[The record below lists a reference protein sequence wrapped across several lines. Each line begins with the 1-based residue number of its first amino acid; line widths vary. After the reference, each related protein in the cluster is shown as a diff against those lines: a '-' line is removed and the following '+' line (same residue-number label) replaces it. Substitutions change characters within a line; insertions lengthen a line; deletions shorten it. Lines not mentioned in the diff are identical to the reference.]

1 MRKLIGFLSP
11 VVLLCVFTTA
21 SAVTGSGDGTI
32 PNQYI
37 VQLRKPAID
46 SPLAG
51 LSLKEQARALAAA
64 HGGAVLHVYEHAL
77 RGFAV
82 RLPDAAAP
90 LLAANPLVLSVN
102 PDVRMRA
109 IATQN
114 NATWG
119 LDRSDQRALPL
130 SSTYS
135 YPDAAGQGVH
145 VYVIDTGI
153 NPNHAEFA
161 GRVGASRNFVKPLIL
176 FGSADPADWDDCNGH
191 GTHVSSTAT
200 GTTWGIAKKATIHAV
215 RVLDCQGTGAG
226 ADILAGIDWVAAN
239 HQAPAVANLSLG
251 TLNGRST
258 DQEVAVRNL
267 VNSGVAVA
275 VAAGN
280 DNANACN
287 TSPAA
292 EPTVL
297 TIGATSS
304 NDARASFSNY
314 GTCLDFFAPGDGI
327 TAANYA
333 NNTGSTSMSGTSMAS
348 PHVAGALALVRAGN
362 ASLSGAQAQAALAA
376 ETTAGVVGNPGS
388 GSPNKL
394 LYVTNGGGSPVD
406 TPPTAAFTF
415 SCTNLACSFNG
426 SGSTDDHGVA
436 SYAWTFGDSTGGT
449 GATVSHSYPAAG
461 TYSVTLTVTDTVG
474 QTDPETK
481 SVTVTTS
488 GGSAPCTNC
497 TQYGGTLASGG
508 QAYHPGT
515 GGFTWAGGALKGYL
529 RGPAGTDFD
538 LYLERYS
545 SGLLGGWSSVAS
557 GETTSN
563 NENVTY
569 NAASGTY
576 RWRVKAYSGSG
587 AYEFWGEPK

>member
-1 MRKLIGFLSP
+1 MHKLIGFWSAA
-11 VVLLCVFTTA
+11 LLCCVSFA
-21 SAVTGSGDGTI
+21 HAAVPGATI

-37 VQLRKPAID
+37 VQLKKPASD
-46 SPLAG
+46 SALAG
-51 LSLKEQARALAAA
+51 LSVAQQAAQLAAA
-64 HGGAVLHVYEHAL
+64 HGGRVLYVYEHAL

-82 RLPDAAAP
+82 RMPDAAAP
-90 LLAANPLVLSVN
+90 LLRANPLVLSVN
-102 PDVRMRA
+102 PDVRMQA
-109 IATQN
+109 IASQSG
-114 NATWG
+114 ATWG

-130 SSTYS
+130 NGTYN
-135 YPDAAGQGVH
+135 YPDSAGQGVH

-161 GRVGASRNFVKPLIL
+161 GRVGTGRNFVRPLVVI
-176 FGSADPADWDDCNGH
+176 GNPDPADWDDCNGH
-191 GTHVSSTAT
+191 GTHVSSTST

-226 ADILAGIDWVAAN
+226 ADILAGINWVIAN
-239 HQAPAVANLSLG
+239 HQSPAVANLSLG

-258 DQEVAVRNL
+258 DQETAVRNL
-267 VNSGVAVA
+267 VNANVAVA

-280 DNANACN
+280 DNTDACN

-292 EPTVL
+292 EPAVL
-297 TIGATSS
+297 TTGATSS

-314 GTCLDFFAPGDGI
+314 GTCLDLFAPGDGI

-362 ASLSGAQAQAALAA
+362 GSLSGAQAQSALVAD
-376 ETTAGVVGNPGS
+376 TTAGAVGNPGA

-394 LYVTNGGGSPVD
+394 LYVANSGSPPPVD
-406 TPPTAAFTF
+406 AVPTAAYTF
-415 SCTNLACSFNG
+415 SCTALSCSFNG
-426 SGSTDDHGVA
+426 SGSSDDHGIA
-436 SYAWTFGDSTGGT
+436 AYAWNFGDSTSGT
-449 GATVSHSYPAAG
+449 GATVSHAYGAAG
-461 TYSVTLTVTDTVG
+461 TYGVTLTVTDTAG
-474 QTDPETK
+474 QTDAETK
-481 SVTVTTS
+481 SVTVSTG

-497 TQYGGTLASGG
+497 TKYSGTLANGG
-508 QAYHPGT
+508 QAYHPGS
-515 GGFTWAGGALKGYL
+515 GGFSWAGGTLKGYL

-545 SGLLGGWSSVAS
+545 SGLLGGWSSVATADS
-557 GETTSN
+557 TSN
-563 NENVTY
+563 NENITY

-576 RWRVKAYSGSG
+576 RWRVKSYSGAG
-587 AYEFWGEPK
+587 AYEFWGEPQ